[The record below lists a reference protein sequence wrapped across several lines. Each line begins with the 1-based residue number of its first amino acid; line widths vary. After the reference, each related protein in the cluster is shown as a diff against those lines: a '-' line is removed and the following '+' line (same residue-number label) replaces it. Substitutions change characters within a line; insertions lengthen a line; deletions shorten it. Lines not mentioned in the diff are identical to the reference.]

1 MFFGCKNKS
10 FPENGKQHRNKITVL
25 CDKSLQNKIVYL
37 QIIIKHLFNGSK
49 IDEMVKLVCKIVG
62 FFLLLGILLA
72 WLNTVTPKAIL
83 GWCGQ
88 VGEVIAE
95 TMLGFLPDW
104 MVPDAEEEEK
114 EEENEDE
121 EKEEEEEE
129 EKEEEENRENIRR
142 IIHYYIVT
150 VDEIGVSVKAQKQK
164 MAGLQETTNQAIASG
179 NARVLQQSYSE
190 MNQTQVQIGE
200 LLTQVNNLQNN
211 LYNVKNTTNAT
222 NTTNNLT
229 QVDINNI
236 NNTLET
242 VNNLKVELNDLHT
255 ETQNYITKIQKVL
268 QVQEQEENKKYHY
281 AIGPKEKLLKSGIIS
296 EGLFGRLSVKE
307 SGYNSSLYIP
317 GKASDLTH
325 IELHA
330 KKAEILSDMPS
341 GSYELHDVNSYLILV
356 VTDEKKFWSKT
367 DYLVVVTE

>member
-1 MFFGCKNKS
+1 M
-10 FPENGKQHRNKITVL
+10 
-25 CDKSLQNKIVYL
+25 
-37 QIIIKHLFNGSK
+37 FNGLK

-104 MVPDAEEEEK
+104 MVPDDEEEEK
-114 EEENEDE
+114 EEEKED
-121 EKEEEEEE
+121 E

-164 MAGLQETTNQAIASG
+164 MAGLQGTTNQAIASG

-222 NTTNNLT
+222 NTTNTTNTTNNLT

-242 VNNLKVELNDLHT
+242 VNNLKVELNNLHT

-281 AIGPKEKLLKSGIIS
+281 AIGPKEKLLRDGIIS

-341 GSYELHDVNSYLILV
+341 DSYELHDVNSYLILV